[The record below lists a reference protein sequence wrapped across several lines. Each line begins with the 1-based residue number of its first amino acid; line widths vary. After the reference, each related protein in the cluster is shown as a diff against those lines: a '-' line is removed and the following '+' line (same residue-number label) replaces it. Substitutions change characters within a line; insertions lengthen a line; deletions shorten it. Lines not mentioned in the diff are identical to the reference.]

1 MTKENFNN
9 TLENTEKPSVT
20 SNKLKALKSA
30 ILWTLLSIVP
40 INAIAQN
47 NTSTDSTK
55 SKTEVVNN
63 NIPSL
68 EQIKAKHK
76 ITDINTATI
85 EQLQSCYKDLND
97 LLEDPE
103 GEEGPK
109 IIGKARE
116 PYVRLRWEIWD
127 LIEDRE
133 RNKKMEEETKK
144 IKAKAALS
152 TKMVEALKW
161 KKTEQ

>member
-9 TLENTEKPSVT
+9 TLETTQEKKSFSEKIKNLKYAIIMTLWMTPS
-20 SNKLKALKSA
+20 LISA
-30 ILWTLLSIVP
+30 QTTTP
-40 INAIAQN
+40 
-47 NTSTDSTK
+47 TDTTK
-55 SKTEVVNN
+55 VKTEIVNN
-63 NIPSL
+63 DFPSL
-68 EQIKAKHK
+68 EEIKAKHK

-109 IIGKARE
+109 IIGRARE

-133 RNKKMEEETKK
+133 INKKMEEETNK

-152 TKMVEALKW
+152 TKIVESMTW
-161 KKTEQ
+161 KKKQ